1 MRRGATLRVWLIL
14 ALVAA
19 PIVWFVA
26 YDVIAFQPRTAE
38 IRRLVAA
45 AAPEEKS
52 PPDSIRRVLR
62 VSYPNQLSSHVARL
76 LLEELDAEPMG
87 SSMLWWH
94 ARRAA
99 WTGLVDLHLSES
111 DQTTLFLALSPM
123 GNNVRGFSKAS
134 TAVVGAPLS
143 TVSVEQAARLVT
155 VGKAPSIYLNNP
167 ERLTQQ
173 SEALAQR
180 TKNAL

>member
-1 MRRGATLRVWLIL
+1 MRRGPKILLWLIP
-14 ALVAA
+14 ALIAA
-19 PIVWFVA
+19 PIVWFGA
-26 YDVIAFQPRTAE
+26 YDVVAFQPRTAE

-52 PPDSIRRVLR
+52 PPASIRRVLR

-76 LLEELDAEPMG
+76 LLEELDAEPIG
-87 SSMLWWH
+87 RSMLWWH
-94 ARRAA
+94 TRRAV
-99 WTGLVDLHLSES
+99 WTGLVDLHLSMS
-111 DQTTLFLALSPM
+111 DQTTLFLTLSPM

-134 TAVVGAPLS
+134 TAVVGVPLS

-155 VGKAPSIYLNNP
+155 VGKAPSMYLNNP

-180 TKNAL
+180 VKNAL